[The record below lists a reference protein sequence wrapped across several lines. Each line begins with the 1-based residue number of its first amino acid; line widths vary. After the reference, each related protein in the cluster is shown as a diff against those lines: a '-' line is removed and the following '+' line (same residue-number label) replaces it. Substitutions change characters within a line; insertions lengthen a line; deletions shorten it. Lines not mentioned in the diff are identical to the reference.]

1 MNLNANFQS
10 RFLLRTVFALAM
22 LACALT
28 SVADD
33 FPSHTITMV
42 VPFPAGGPTD
52 TLARILCERL
62 TTVLGKSVIVENTTG
77 AGGSIGVGRVVRAAP
92 DGYTLSIG
100 HVGTH
105 VFNGA
110 IYKLPYDLVKDME
123 PVSLIASNPQ
133 LIMSSND
140 VPANN
145 LKELVAWVKANP
157 DKVTISGNGVGTP
170 GHISA
175 VEFQIVTG
183 THLQIV
189 QYRGSAPAIQDLIAG
204 RTNLDFDQASNALP
218 QVRAGKIKG
227 YAVTSKT
234 RWSAAPDF
242 PTVDEAG
249 LPGFYMDIWHGIW
262 VPKGTPKAIIAKLDA
277 AIVEALADPAL
288 RQRLATLGQDPA
300 PRELQTP
307 EALGAKQKA
316 EIEKWWPV
324 IRAAGIKPE

>member
-1 MNLNANFQS
+1 
-10 RFLLRTVFALAM
+10 M
-22 LACALT
+22 LAVAFCACGLT
-28 SVADD
+28 AAADD

-100 HVGTH
+100 HIGTH

-183 THLQIV
+183 TKLQIV

-234 RWSAAPDF
+234 RWSAAPDI

-249 LPGFYMDIWHGIW
+249 LPGFYMEIRHGIW
-262 VPKGTPKAIIAKLDA
+262 VPKGTPGAVVAKLNG

-288 RQRLATLGQDPA
+288 RQRLATLGQDPV
-300 PRELQTP
+300 PREQQNP
-307 EALGAKQKA
+307 EALAAWQRS
-316 EIEKWWPV
+316 EIDKWWPV